1 MVALTIWN
9 GRIAPVFD
17 VAGRLWLADGAER
30 REHAIRNTTC
40 LHARIAELKELGIDV
55 LICGAI
61 SRPARM
67 LAESRGIRVYGFIAG
82 DREEVLS
89 AWMRNELDTGLF
101 AMPGCARRRQ
111 CRRRCG
117 KTNDQNI
124 K

>member
-1 MVALTIWN
+1 MVALTIWS

-17 VAGRLWLADGAER
+17 VAGRLLIADGPDR
-30 REHAIRNTTC
+30 REHTLRNAAC
-40 LHARIAELKELGIDV
+40 LHARIAELKELGVDV

-82 DREEVLS
+82 DRDEVLN
-89 AWMRNELDTGLF
+89 AWMRNELESEIF

-111 CRRRCG
+111 CRRRCR
-117 KTNDQNI
+117 KWND
-124 K
+124 